1 MTEILD
7 FTTFVPEPRIAK
19 IGSGANIE
27 EVDISLF
34 PAEASLYLV
43 QVLDEKRKAWKE
55 AYPDEKRIPGP
66 GDLDLTRDEVIE
78 VTARAC
84 RATNPKITADWLK
97 KNCGL
102 AQLTKFCTLMMENA
116 TEQMRGPENDMKEGK
131 KQETAEKNP

>member
-7 FTTFVPEPRIAK
+7 FTTFIPEPRIAR
-19 IGSGANIE
+19 IGSGENVE

-34 PAEASLYLV
+34 PAEAALYLV
-43 QVLDEKRKAWKE
+43 WVLDEKRKAWRE
-55 AYPDEKRIPGP
+55 AHPDETRSPGP
-66 GDLDLTRDEVIE
+66 GDLDLSQDEVIE

-102 AQLTKFCTLMMENA
+102 TQLTKFCTLMMESA
-116 TEQMRGPENDMKEGK
+116 QEQMNVPAEGK
-131 KQETAEKNP
+131 NSKKGKGAAGKNR